1 MASTAVA
8 GGQVLDASNPAVARV
23 RQLIGGLEYS
33 QDGWSR
39 CWEEGVTPWDL
50 GQPTPAVVELAK
62 SGTLP
67 GDAATVLVPGCGTV
81 SPSPSSACIIGRT
94 SHAPPL
100 APRRYASCLALMWTQ
115 FVQGYDVVALSGP
128 GRFVVGRRELV
139 RLRRGGLLH
148 LGAAGAVRPHLRL
161 HILLRFP
168 PVDEASMGK
177 ANGRPAQA
185 QWRAHYP
192 RTWLKVRR
200 PARHSTQQCSS
211 KTPPSS
217 SSWTTALAVCAPSSV
232 LAANANTC
240 SYEEVLKP
248 LGFVI
253 TCIQDNDVAVKPRQG
268 MEKIARWKRM
278 ANPTNLDSQ
287 E

>member
-67 GDAATVLVPGCGTV
+67 GDAATVLVPGCGT
-81 SPSPSSACIIGRT
+81 
-94 SHAPPL
+94 
-100 APRRYASCLALMWTQ
+100 
-115 FVQGYDVVALSGP
+115 GYDVVALSGP

>member
-23 RQLIGGLEYS
+23 RQLIGGPEYS

-128 GRFVVGRRELV
+128 GRFVVGLDICESAAAADRSLFAFVVADFFTWEPPELFD
-139 RLRRGGLLH
+139 L
-148 LGAAGAVRPHLRL
+148 
-161 HILLRFP
+161 IF
-168 PVDEASMGK
+168 D
-177 ANGRPAQA
+177 
-185 QWRAHYP
+185 Y
-192 RTWLKVRR
+192 
-200 PARHSTQQCSS
+200 
-211 KTPPSS
+211 
-217 SSWTTALAVCAPSSV
+217 
-232 LAANANTC
+232 TC
-240 SYEEVLKP
+240 
-248 LGFVI
+248 VI
-253 TCIQDNDVAVKPRQG
+253 I
-268 MEKIARWKRM
+268 
-278 ANPTNLDSQ
+278 S
-287 E
+287 

>member
-23 RQLIGGLEYS
+23 RQLIGGPEYCQGTS
-33 QDGWSR
+33 PLAICASMQTISDSCALVSCADGWSR

-128 GRFVVGRRELV
+128 GRFVVGLDICESAVAKAKQWSAAADGSLFAFVVADFFTWEPPELFD
-139 RLRRGGLLH
+139 L
-148 LGAAGAVRPHLRL
+148 
-161 HILLRFP
+161 IF
-168 PVDEASMGK
+168 D
-177 ANGRPAQA
+177 
-185 QWRAHYP
+185 Y
-192 RTWLKVRR
+192 
-200 PARHSTQQCSS
+200 
-211 KTPPSS
+211 
-217 SSWTTALAVCAPSSV
+217 
-232 LAANANTC
+232 TC
-240 SYEEVLKP
+240 MIIS
-248 LGFVI
+248 
-253 TCIQDNDVAVKPRQG
+253 
-268 MEKIARWKRM
+268 
-278 ANPTNLDSQ
+278 
-287 E
+287 

>member
-1 MASTAVA
+1 
-8 GGQVLDASNPAVARV
+8 
-23 RQLIGGLEYS
+23 
-33 QDGWSR
+33 
-39 CWEEGVTPWDL
+39 
-50 GQPTPAVVELAK
+50 
-62 SGTLP
+62 
-67 GDAATVLVPGCGTV
+67 
-81 SPSPSSACIIGRT
+81 
-94 SHAPPL
+94 
-100 APRRYASCLALMWTQ
+100 
-115 FVQGYDVVALSGP
+115 
-128 GRFVVGRRELV
+128 
-139 RLRRGGLLH
+139 
-148 LGAAGAVRPHLRL
+148 
-161 HILLRFP
+161 
-168 PVDEASMGK
+168 MGK

-240 SYEEVLKP
+240 SDDTCSYEEVLKP

-278 ANPTNLDSQ
+278 AKPNQSGFSRVTLSTRFQRPQYAMKLSTSEMKTYTHYMEDSSSVLCVVIGNTVRYMFINISYMYCAKQ
-287 E
+287 FSAVSRCLLHS

>member
-67 GDAATVLVPGCGTV
+67 GDAATVLVPGCGT
-81 SPSPSSACIIGRT
+81 
-94 SHAPPL
+94 
-100 APRRYASCLALMWTQ
+100 
-115 FVQGYDVVALSGP
+115 GYDVVALSGP
-128 GRFVVGRRELV
+128 GRFVVGLDICESAVAKAKQWSAAADGSLFAFVVADFFTWEPPELFD
-139 RLRRGGLLH
+139 LIFDYTFFCAFH
-148 LGAAGAVRPHLRL
+148 P
-161 HILLRFP
+161 
-168 PVDEASMGK
+168 SM
-177 ANGRPAQA
+177 RPAWA
-185 QWRAHYP
+185 KRMADL
-192 RTWLKVRR
+192 LKPNGELITLV
-200 PARHSTQQCSS
+200 PGQEAG
-211 KTPPSS
+211 PPFN
-217 SSWTTALAVCAPSSV
+217 TTV
-232 LAANANTC
+232 LD
-240 SYEEVLKP
+240 YEEVLKP